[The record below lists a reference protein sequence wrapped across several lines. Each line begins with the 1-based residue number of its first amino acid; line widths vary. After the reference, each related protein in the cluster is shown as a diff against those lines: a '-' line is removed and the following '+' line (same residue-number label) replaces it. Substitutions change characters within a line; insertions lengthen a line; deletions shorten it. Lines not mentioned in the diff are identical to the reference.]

1 MLDAYRPR
9 IVFKRAR
16 LGARQGLISVIA
28 AFAAYMPAHLLG
40 LPQSFWGSITAIAVA
55 QAKFQDTESAA
66 RKQFTGAAI
75 GGAVA
80 LGLILGF
87 GDNLGIY
94 AAAVLLSIIVCW
106 LLDVADASQLA
117 GVTATIILLVPHTGS
132 PERMLAARLSEVTLG
147 VCVGLFIVW
156 LEERLLPDRP

>member
-80 LGLILGF
+80 LCLILGF
-87 GDNLGIY
+87 GDNLGSY
-94 AAAVLLSIIVCW
+94 AAAVLL
-106 LLDVADASQLA
+106 
-117 GVTATIILLVPHTGS
+117 
-132 PERMLAARLSEVTLG
+132 
-147 VCVGLFIVW
+147 
-156 LEERLLPDRP
+156 